1 MLLCSNS
8 FCTTFM
14 EAIRYYYCSEFIVTV
29 YTCMQPYYTLLLI
42 HLHKASS
49 SLKKYNSFEDQKEN

>member
-1 MLLCSNS
+1 
-8 FCTTFM
+8 M

-29 YTCMQPYYTLLLI
+29 YTCMQPYYTLLSI

-49 SLKKYNSFEDQKEN
+49 SLKKYNSFEDQGEN